1 MISRATL
8 QVLPLLL
15 TLAATACG
23 GSQSKT
29 AESPDTLTRRQRDSI
44 IANSRIPGAKGVGA
58 AMRAADATSR
68 GINAADSVS
77 P

>member
-1 MISRATL
+1 MISRATW

-15 TLAATACG
+15 TLALVGCG
-23 GSQSKT
+23 DSQSKR
-29 AESPDTLTRRQRDSI
+29 SDTLTQRERDSI
-44 IANSRIPGAKGVGA
+44 LAASRIPGAPGVGA

-68 GINAADSVS
+68 GIHAADSVS